1 MQTGAER
8 IDREDTKNGF
18 EMKRPTVVVLCGG
31 RSSERLVSLVS
42 AQCVVANLDPRKFRA
57 RLVHIDA
64 AGVWA
69 EVRPA
74 HLLAEPPAA
83 LHAGGDAV
91 RRLRRGAKTLNPW
104 TLLASLRADDCVFP
118 VLHGPMGEDGTLQG
132 LLELAGVP
140 YVGCGVLGSAAGMDK
155 ETSKR
160 LAASAGLPQVPWA
173 VARTPAEARAAARRF
188 GYPVFIKPARMGSSV
203 GVVKAKSAADVAAA
217 LREALRYD
225 DKALVEKG
233 VPAREIE
240 TAVLGDPWAPRGDRL
255 ALKASII
262 GEIAPNAE
270 FYDYRAKY
278 LDPDGARLIVPAP
291 LPAKTRARVRAVA
304 LAAFRAFDLYGL
316 ARVDF
321 FVHKRTGAVYLN
333 EPNTLPGFTPA
344 SMYPRLWRES
354 GVPTPRLIE
363 TLVAL
368 AHGRARARRRL
379 SSDPG
384 GRGGPNKSRPRA

>member
-1 MQTGAER
+1 VTPR
-8 IDREDTKNGF
+8 
-18 EMKRPTVVVLCGG
+18 RPTVVALCGG

-42 AQCVVANLDPRKFRA
+42 AQCVVANLDARRFHT

-64 AGVWA
+64 DGQWA
-69 EVRPA
+69 EIRPA
-74 HLLAEPPAA
+74 ALLAEEAAA
-83 LHAGGDAV
+83 LHSSPLALSRV
-91 RRLRRGAKTLNPW
+91 RRGAKPLNPW
-104 TLLASLRADDCVFP
+104 SLLSSLQAGDCVFP
-118 VLHGPMGEDGTLQG
+118 VLHGPLGEDGTLQG
-132 LLELAGVP
+132 LLEFAGVP

-155 ETSKR
+155 ESSKR

-173 VARTPAEARAAARRF
+173 VARDADEARAAAGRF
-188 GYPVFIKPARMGSSV
+188 GYPVFVKPARMGSSV
-203 GVVKAKSAADVAAA
+203 GVTKVKAAGEISAA

-233 VPAREIE
+233 IPAREVE
-240 TAVLGDPWAPRGDRL
+240 TAVLGDPWAPRGDRF
-255 ALKASII
+255 ALRASIV

-278 LDPDGARLIVPAP
+278 LDPNGARLIVPAP
-291 LPAKTRARVRAVA
+291 LPARTVERVRAVA

-316 ARVDF
+316 ARMDF
-321 FVHKRTGAVYLN
+321 FIHKRTGAVYLN

-354 GVPTPRLIE
+354 GVSTPRLVE

-368 AHGRARARRRL
+368 AHRRARERRRL
-379 SSDPG
+379 SSLPG
-384 GRGGPNKSRPRA
+384 GRNGPNKSRARA

>member
-1 MQTGAER
+1 MSRA
-8 IDREDTKNGF
+8 
-18 EMKRPTVVVLCGG
+18 TVVVLCGG

-42 AQCVVANLDPRKFRA
+42 AQCVVANLDARRYRT
-57 RLVHIDA
+57 RLVHIGAD
-64 AGVWA
+64 GSWA

-74 HLLAEPPAA
+74 ALLAETPAD
-83 LHAGGDAV
+83 LHARPAAV
-91 RRLRRGAKTLNPW
+91 RRLRRGARPINPW
-104 TLLASLRADDCVFP
+104 TLFSSLGAEDCVFP

-132 LLELAGVP
+132 MLELTGAA

-155 ETSKR
+155 EASKR
-160 LAASAGLPQVPWA
+160 LCAEAGLPQVPWA
-173 VARTPAEARAAARRF
+173 VARDAAAAQDAARRF

-203 GVVKAKSAADVAAA
+203 GVVKVKSPAEVAAA

-233 VPAREIE
+233 IPAREIE
-240 TAVLGDPWAPRGDRL
+240 TAVLGDPWAPSGDRL
-255 ALKASII
+255 ALKASIV

-291 LPAKTRARVRAVA
+291 LPAKTAARVREVA
-304 LAAFRAFDLYGL
+304 LAAFRALDLYGL

-321 FVHKRTGAVYLN
+321 FVHRRTGAVYLN

-354 GVPTPRLIE
+354 GLPTPRLLSNLID
-363 TLVAL
+363 L
-368 AHGRARARRRL
+368 ARRRARARRCL
-379 SSDPG
+379 SADAG
-384 GRGGPNKSRPRA
+384 GRKGPNQPPRRA